1 MAGPEPAFLGD
12 YFALQCII
20 THGDQP
26 VRIEWT
32 INNQSAH
39 FVPGTR
45 VSTVDRRSSVLTI
58 ESVDAKHAG
67 LYNCSASNAAGVA
80 SYTTELV
87 VKGARNHYLRFRF

>member
-1 MAGPEPAFLGD
+1 M
-12 YFALQCII
+12 
-20 THGDQP
+20 
-26 VRIEWT
+26 RIEWT

-87 VKGARNHYLRFRF
+87 VKGARKHYLRFRFQPLLDSIALRVVYRFIVRILLS